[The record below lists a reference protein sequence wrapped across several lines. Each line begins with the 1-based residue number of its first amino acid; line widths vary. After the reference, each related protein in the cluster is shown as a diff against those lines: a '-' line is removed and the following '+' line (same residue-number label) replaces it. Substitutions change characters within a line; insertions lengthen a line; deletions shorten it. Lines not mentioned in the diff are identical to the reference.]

1 MTLLNKKKELDAEMV
16 MLNSLL
22 TDIETKIA
30 IYSTMDMVRVS
41 ELSDTKR
48 ELELL
53 FLDLLSDT
61 NDLYLASL
69 KKTA

>member
-1 MTLLNKKKELDAEMV
+1 MNLLNKKKELDAEMV

-41 ELSDTKR
+41 ELSDTKK